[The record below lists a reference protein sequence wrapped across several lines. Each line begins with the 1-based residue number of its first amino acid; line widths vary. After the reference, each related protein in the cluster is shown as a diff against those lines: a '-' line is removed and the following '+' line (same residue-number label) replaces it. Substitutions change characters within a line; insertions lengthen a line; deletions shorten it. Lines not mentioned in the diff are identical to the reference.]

1 MLPLPGS
8 SGSNRPYGVRVIRG
22 AHVILYSA
30 DAEADRAFLRDV
42 LDLASVDSGGGW
54 LIFQLP
60 PSEVAVHP
68 AETSGAA
75 ELYLVCDD
83 IEATVADLEGRG
95 VVFDDGVSDQGW
107 GRLATIR
114 LPGGGRLG
122 IYEARHATAF
132 DL

>member
-1 MLPLPGS
+1 M
-8 SGSNRPYGVRVIRG
+8 IRG

-30 DAEADRAFLRDV
+30 DSEADRAFLRDV
-42 LDLASVDSGGGW
+42 LGLASVDSGGGW

-60 PSEVAVHP
+60 PAEVAVHP
-68 AETSGAA
+68 AEVSGAT

-83 IEATVADLEGRG
+83 VEATVADLTSRG
-95 VVFDDGVSDQGW
+95 VEFDGPISDQGW
-107 GRLATIR
+107 GRLVTVR

>member
-1 MLPLPGS
+1 VLRLPGS
-8 SGSNRPYGVRVIRG
+8 PGGNRPYGVPVIRG
-22 AHVILYSA
+22 AHVILYSS
-30 DAEADRAFLRDV
+30 DAEADRVFLRDV
-42 LDLASVDSGGGW
+42 LGLASVDSGGGW

-83 IEATVADLEGRG
+83 VEATVSDLEGRG
-95 VVFDDGVSDQGW
+95 VVVEGPVSDEGW
-107 GRLATIR
+107 GRLVTIR

-122 IYEARHATAF
+122 IYEARHTSAF

>member
-1 MLPLPGS
+1 M
-8 SGSNRPYGVRVIRG
+8 IRG

-42 LDLASVDSGGGW
+42 LGLASVDSGGGW

-60 PSEVAVHP
+60 PAEVAVHP
-68 AETSGAA
+68 AETSGAT

-83 IEATVADLEGRG
+83 VEATVADLTGRG
-95 VVFDDGVSDQGW
+95 VAVEGEISDQGW

>member
-1 MLPLPGS
+1 M
-8 SGSNRPYGVRVIRG
+8 IRG
-22 AHVILYSA
+22 SHVILYSA

-42 LDLASVDSGGGW
+42 LGLASVDSGGGW

-60 PSEVAVHP
+60 PAEVAVHP
-68 AETSGAA
+68 ADTSGAT

-83 IEATVADLEGRG
+83 VEATVADLTGRG
-95 VVFDDGVSDQGW
+95 VVIEGPISDQGW
-107 GRLATIR
+107 GRLVTIT